1 MYATKNSGNEIV
13 VNVAVFTD
21 LSKNEL
27 RYRAVRIP
35 RINDKGTAI
44 RAAIEAKNSVFHNL
58 GAILSTTS
66 ADLSAPEALRPEKEV
81 PRSPCIA
88 PSAQSKYLI
97 YAGLSSPSSARKAA
111 TVSGNAA

>member
-1 MYATKNSGNEIV
+1 M
-13 VNVAVFTD
+13 
-21 LSKNEL
+21 
-27 RYRAVRIP
+27 
-35 RINDKGTAI
+35 
-44 RAAIEAKNSVFHNL
+44 AAIEAKNSVFHSL

-66 ADLSAPEALRPEKEV
+66 ADRSAPEALRPEKDV